1 MKAGSWMAKS
11 GSRRVWPAS
20 RWGYSRVHFKM
31 NQATGL
37 MSMAVTSQP
46 RRIASSGM
54 APPPAKG
61 SSTLGARP
69 P

>member
-1 MKAGSWMAKS
+1 MNSADSSANLGS
-11 GSRRVWPAS
+11 GRVCPAS
-20 RWGYSRVHFKM
+20 FCGYSRVHLRM

-37 MSMAVTSQP
+37 MSMAVASHP
-46 RRIASSGM
+46 SRIASSGI
-54 APPPAKG
+54 APPPANG

>member
-1 MKAGSWMAKS
+1 MNPLFSRINAGN
-11 GSRRVWPAS
+11 GRVCPAS
-20 RWGYSRVHFKM
+20 FCGYSSVHLRM

-37 MSMAVTSQP
+37 MSMAVASHP
-46 RRIASSGM
+46 SRIASSGM